1 MGLKMSAGKKDKNSR
16 HKKNVKQSDP
26 VRAAMG
32 EGKAEKELLNHEQQ
46 KIARWLKNVK
56 FRKAAFGGVDERD
69 VWKRLE
75 ELNAMY
81 EAALSA
87 ERARYD
93 ALLRSYI
100 ESDNTITAQCRQE
113 TGEGL
118 AGDEDAQK

>member
-1 MGLKMSAGKKDKNSR
+1 MAAGKKDKNAR
-16 HKKNVKQSDP
+16 HKKSVKQNNL

-32 EGKAEKELLNHEQQ
+32 EGKAEREPLNHEQQ

-56 FRKAAFGGVDERD
+56 FRRATLGGVDERD
-69 VWKRLE
+69 VWKKLE

-100 ESDNTITAQCRQE
+100 ESDNTVTAECRQE
-113 TGEGL
+113 PGERL
-118 AGDEDAQK
+118 TGDEDAQN